1 VKINSISVTIFN
13 GEPGMARHE
22 LTDEQKKILERMH
35 NRVDYIFQAYKEN
48 FDALAEYDKT
58 GVLKIRGKVLY
69 KTSGSQTAV

>member
-1 VKINSISVTIFN
+1 MVGNK
-13 GEPGMARHE
+13 

-35 NRVDYIFQAYKEN
+35 NRVGYIFQTYREY
-48 FDALAEYDKT
+48 FDALADYDKT

>member
-1 VKINSISVTIFN
+1 
-13 GEPGMARHE
+13 MARHE

-35 NRVDYIFQAYKEN
+35 NRVDYIFQAYKEY

-69 KTSGSQTAV
+69 KSSGSQTAV